1 MTRVLPMAG
10 RPCMS
15 QHPCSL
21 TSSPSAAFYSAPTS
35 LSSSSFLRSTRHIL
49 TQCLCTGFLLC
60 PGHFPQHL
68 RVSLPHLLWGFIR
81 TSPLQGIVPW
91 TTSLKTANLP
101 LTLPHT
107 RMPTP
112 AHVLLSVARR
122 HDCTLTYY
130 YGLNHITKEMIKT
143 SSSVP
148 VKVTFLGKGSLQ
160 VTKLRKR
167 GH

>member
-1 MTRVLPMAG
+1 M
-10 RPCMS
+10 
-15 QHPCSL
+15 
-21 TSSPSAAFYSAPTS
+21 
-35 LSSSSFLRSTRHIL
+35 LRSKLSLWATWFRCHHHL
-49 TQCLCTGFLLC
+49 SVTQKLRSSLKSIIKLSGSWFNSAEKWWHLPRSKHC
-60 PGHFPQHL
+60 PNVPNRHFPQHL

-148 VKVTFLGKGSLQ
+148 VKVTFLGKVSLQ